1 METAAAATTVHA
13 YTFNDPI
20 KSPLLDP
27 EVAARY
33 SNMRKTGHTYTL
45 SLSLSHQKT
54 VKTTQKQQQQE
65 NTLVSNVSDILFF
78 S

>member
-33 SNMRKTGHTYTL
+33 SNMRKTGHTY

-54 VKTTQKQQQQE
+54 VKTTRKQQQE